1 VERVRHEI
9 RRLDQA
15 VDALLRFMRPEKLRL
30 EPLAINDLLSQAGDR
45 AVQPGIKVE
54 YHLGPSVPMIRA
66 DGAVLTEALEN
77 LVRNAVEAM
86 PNGGKITISS
96 KAAGPDFLEVS
107 IADQGIGIK
116 PENLERIFNLYFTT
130 KENGSGIGLSLALR
144 AVELH
149 HGSINVD
156 SKPGAGTAIII
167 RLPALA
173 AIEVEHPEHRV
184 G

>member
-1 VERVRHEI
+1 VTLSRSKSWRALWTIRASRPARRPDLWRRHQIRNPLNAMDATTRAAAARRRGRQPITGRVERVRHEI

-96 KAAGPDFLEVS
+96 KGC
-107 IADQGIGIK
+107 
-116 PENLERIFNLYFTT
+116 
-130 KENGSGIGLSLALR
+130 
-144 AVELH
+144 
-149 HGSINVD
+149 
-156 SKPGAGTAIII
+156 GA
-167 RLPALA
+167 
-173 AIEVEHPEHRV
+173 
-184 G
+184 